1 MNSHLVWQTIQL
13 CSMSWWIFSL
23 PSSFVLLRKR
33 CEQEKLLTAS
43 QHTFT
48 ITGKRDKS
56 HKDREGAMRRRAT
69 LVVPV
74 DRPDPEFW
82 CSVQVSSCH
91 DSVSFTSCLFLMHCC
106 SCIWQYFFSLINL
119 PSGFQFTLSSKW
131 KKVPGL
137 DALVLF
143 CVEFALPPH
152 LQGLGMQSSFRVL
165 RLSYVNCWF

>member
-119 PSGFQFTLSSKW
+119 LSGFQFTVFCLQAGLRCW
-131 KKVPGL
+131 MQTRKVRKRLLLNIVSCFKESVEGL
-137 DALVLF
+137 
-143 CVEFALPPH
+143 
-152 LQGLGMQSSFRVL
+152 
-165 RLSYVNCWF
+165 